1 MQHLNAEVLAHII
14 NLNLFYSLRN
24 HMFDHSILDNH
35 FVLLLKS
42 ICKILLQAE
51 LNLKQKN

>member
-1 MQHLNAEVLAHII
+1 MQHLTAEVLAHII

-24 HMFDHSILDNH
+24 HMFGHSILDNH

-42 ICKILLQAE
+42 FCKFFLHAE
-51 LNLKQKN
+51 LNLLQ